1 MHTRTKMRLVAG
13 DRARCLNMLGH
24 ILVCT
29 RARHLNVPRI
39 LIFYKKTVG
48 KAVFLKEML
57 DEPKFLW
64 YDIRANGRYRS
75 FFYAQKTIAMN
86 REKAALSLIHI

>member
-24 ILVCT
+24 ILVYT

-39 LIFYKKTVG
+39 LFFYKKNRG
-48 KAVFLKEML
+48 K
-57 DEPKFLW
+57 
-64 YDIRANGRYRS
+64 GRVS
-75 FFYAQKTIAMN
+75 KGNA
-86 REKAALSLIHI
+86 

>member
-1 MHTRTKMRLVAG
+1 MHTRTKMQLAAG

-29 RARHLNVPRI
+29 RTRHLNVPRI
-39 LIFYKKTVG
+39 LFFYKKTVG
-48 KAVFLKEML
+48 KAVFLKEIL

-86 REKAALSLIHI
+86 REKAALQRN

>member
-1 MHTRTKMRLVAG
+1 MHTRTKMQLVAG

-39 LIFYKKTVG
+39 LFFYKKSVG
-48 KAVFLKEML
+48 KAVFLKEIL

-75 FFYAQKTIAMN
+75 FFYAQKTIATN
-86 REKAALSLIHI
+86 RKRTALQRI

>member
-1 MHTRTKMRLVAG
+1 MRTRAKMQLVAG
-13 DRARCLNMLGH
+13 NRARYLNMRGH

-39 LIFYKKTVG
+39 LFFYKKSVG
-48 KAVFLKEML
+48 KAVFLKEIL

-75 FFYAQKTIAMN
+75 FFYAQKTIATN
-86 REKAALSLIHI
+86 RKRTALQRI